1 MAKTIISVSG
11 LRGVI
16 GESLDP
22 AIAIY
27 YACAFAGQLQPGP
40 IVVARDGR
48 STGRM
53 LAAAITSGLLACG
66 RRVLDAGIAAT
77 PTVGILVR
85 DTAAAGGI
93 QISASHNPAPYNGIK
108 LFGRDGR
115 VISASQGRAVMERFE
130 RRDIAWVA
138 HDQIGTVGPLE
149 DTTTR
154 HLDRVLATVDVAAI
168 RRRRFRVVLDSNH
181 GAGSILA
188 RRLFDTL
195 GVEAHILGDSPDG
208 QFEHP
213 PEPTSENLKYVA
225 QRAVPFGADVVF
237 CQDPD
242 ADRLA
247 IIDERGQYI
256 GEEYTLAI
264 TLWHRLRAQPGAV
277 VVNCATSRMSTE
289 IAEQMGC
296 MCHLSAVG
304 EANVTDVM
312 QAVGAVYGGEG
323 NGGPI
328 DPRVGYVRDSFVAM
342 AQVLD
347 ALAQSDASVSQLI
360 RDLPQYAIHK
370 STINLEPSRIP
381 AFLTELEFHN
391 REARISRLDGV
402 RLDWPDRWLLVRPSN
417 TEPIVRAIAEARNE
431 ATAKA
436 LCEMAAR
443 MVK

>member
-1 MAKTIISVSG
+1 
-11 LRGVI
+11 
-16 GESLDP
+16 
-22 AIAIY
+22 
-27 YACAFAGQLQPGP
+27 
-40 IVVARDGR
+40 
-48 STGRM
+48 
-53 LAAAITSGLLACG
+53 
-66 RRVLDAGIAAT
+66 
-77 PTVGILVR
+77 
-85 DTAAAGGI
+85 
-93 QISASHNPAPYNGIK
+93 
-108 LFGRDGR
+108 
-115 VISASQGRAVMERFE
+115 
-130 RRDIAWVA
+130 
-138 HDQIGTVGPLE
+138 VGPLE

-213 PEPTSENLKYVA
+213 PEPTSENLKCVA

-296 MCHLSAVG
+296 TCHLSAVG